1 MPQYRE
7 CQTRAVTV
15 RLTVCAPPREG
26 SFERRATIRSEFQ
39 SQLAFT
45 MLIRSRKRL
54 GVWLGLLAMCLA
66 LGVPV
71 VSQWLAAQRSADAQI
86 DAAFCTVAGL
96 TQAVAA
102 DAGLGDLHGG
112 AYHAQASDHGTHGDA
127 CDYCS
132 LLANHPPLAMPHGTG
147 AVSFVWIAR
156 AGPPAVAV
164 PQFAQLAYTPPARAP
179 PRFS

>member
-1 MPQYRE
+1 
-7 CQTRAVTV
+7 
-15 RLTVCAPPREG
+15 
-26 SFERRATIRSEFQ
+26 
-39 SQLAFT
+39 
-45 MLIRSRKRL
+45 MLIRSRKRF
-54 GVWLGLLAMCLA
+54 GAWLGLLAMCLA

-96 TQAVAA
+96 AQVGAGDT
-102 DAGLGDLHGG
+102 GLGDLHGG
-112 AYHAQASDHGTHGDA
+112 MHHAQASEHGAHGDA

-132 LLANHPPLAMPHGTG
+132 LLANHPPLVMPHGTG

-156 AGPPAVAV
+156 AGPTAFAV
-164 PQFAQLAYTPPARAP
+164 PQFVQLAYLPPARAP